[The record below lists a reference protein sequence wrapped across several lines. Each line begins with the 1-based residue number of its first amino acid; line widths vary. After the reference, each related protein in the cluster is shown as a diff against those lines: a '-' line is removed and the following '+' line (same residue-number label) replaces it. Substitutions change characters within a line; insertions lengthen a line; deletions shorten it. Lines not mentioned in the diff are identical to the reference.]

1 MALSLQAVA
10 VLDFFLFFSTKEREL
25 PAGAAQGAVSPA
37 EAQQRLYHRELSR
50 LLELLHPCST
60 EVLQTSTQPF
70 YHALQ
75 MLRTSLQGMASETL
89 KEWRLPAWAAVA
101 ARASG
106 NRVRASARGLLF
118 LSLAP
123 NEAHELCQHFH
134 LLISHRGTSRV
145 T

>member
-10 VLDFFLFFSTKEREL
+10 VLDSFLFFSTKEREL

-50 LLELLHPCST
+50 LLELLHPCSAD
-60 EVLQTSTQPF
+60 VLQTSTQPF

-89 KEWRLPAWAAVA
+89 KEGLVVTCLGGCRSP
-101 ARASG
+101 
-106 NRVRASARGLLF
+106 RVWKPRSSKR
-118 LSLAP
+118 
-123 NEAHELCQHFH
+123 
-134 LLISHRGTSRV
+134 SRV
-145 T
+145 AISIFGSQ